1 MQHGGGMPE
10 VLGKH
15 PDVALQGPEGARRSV
30 QLSVYA
36 RRSSRPV
43 RRRSSACSKAV
54 SFASTKSDGAWA
66 HDQLHPKRGL
76 RPGAHASI
84 GSVVWRSCARIGL
97 AFVRRLLA
105 SRSRR
110 EVVDTELRCG
120 SCRPWSR
127 SSGPPAAVAS
137 ASEPTSREPSDR
149 PSLEGF
155 ARAEERL
162 VATGTATFTELRD
175 GVRVVVE
182 VSGIP
187 PGKHGVH
194 VHEKGDCSAPDAK
207 SAGEHFSPDGHPH
220 PLPPQEPR
228 HISDFGNV
236 EVDDDGNGRLEIVAP
251 HANLREG
258 DRRSFR
264 GRAIVVHG
272 KPDDG
277 SQPSG
282 NSGPRIGCGEI
293 LRAPHRARAD
303 VTSRVA
309 HAAA

>member
-1 MQHGGGMPE
+1 MPE
-10 VLGKH
+10 VLSKH
-15 PDVALQGPEGARRSV
+15 PDVALQVLKEQGAQCGVGVRPKILKACPQEKFCVLKGGELCVYGPTELGLMTQLTRNEVCGPVPTPRSE
-30 QLSVYA
+30 A
-36 RRSSRPV
+36 
-43 RRRSSACSKAV
+43 
-54 SFASTKSDGAWA
+54 SFGGPALG
-66 HDQLHPKRGL
+66 
-76 RPGAHASI
+76 
-84 GSVVWRSCARIGL
+84 IGL
-97 AFVRRLLA
+97 AFVALAGVAVAARGRR
-105 SRSRR
+105 RR
-110 EVVDTELRCG
+110 AAMRIVPSVVAFFGAT
-120 SCRPWSR
+120 
-127 SSGPPAAVAS
+127 AAVAS

-149 PSLEGF
+149 PSLEVSLEPKSGSS
-155 ARAEERL
+155 L
-162 VATGTATFTELRD
+162 TGTATFTELRD

-220 PLPPQEPR
+220 ALPPQEPR
-228 HISDFGNV
+228 HIGDFGNV

-293 LRAPHRARAD
+293 PAGATPS
-303 VTSRVA
+303 TS
-309 HAAA
+309 